1 MSENLQKFIE
11 NHVFIENKPFSLEKI
26 VRQFTEKNNSAETRR
41 TYAAYLREFFL
52 FVKAANGEQALR
64 VNSDQVIDWR
74 ESLKA
79 QGRVA
84 NTVRTKLAAVRSF
97 YEHLK
102 HLGIIQHNPASVY
115 LVPPPKVGNDPK
127 GRALAP
133 IQVRLL
139 LELPKKETIIGA
151 RDYALMLLMVRTFT
165 RVSEAVSLR
174 EDDFFYNQNSWYVK
188 VKIKGGDLKNVP
200 IPLEIKKAIDAYHFL
215 DREHRAMVK
224 VKERTGKFVFMPTAD
239 KITRADATANVH
251 LTSRH
256 VWHLVGKYGENLFK
270 PEILK
275 MKKENPS
282 LNEAQLKK
290 AFRLTPHDFR
300 RTAITRALDL
310 GESYRRVM
318 NASRHK
324 SIASIQRY
332 DLHRETLE
340 ENSIL
345 TLNYNEPENGH
356 SERTDS

>member
-1 MSENLQKFIE
+1 MAESLQKFDK
-11 NHVFIENKPFSLEKI
+11 NSGFIEQNSFNLAQT

-41 TYAAYLREFFL
+41 TYAAYLKEFFI
-52 FVKAANGEQALR
+52 FAKISDGFQALQ
-64 VNSDQVIDWR
+64 VSSDKITEWR
-74 ESLKA
+74 EWMKG
-79 QGRVA
+79 QGRKA
-84 NTVRTKLAAVRSF
+84 NTVKTKLAAVRSF

-102 HLGIIQHNPASVY
+102 HLGIIEHNPASVY

-127 GRALAP
+127 GRALTPA
-133 IQVRLL
+133 QVRLL
-139 LELPKKETIIGA
+139 LELPKKETIIGS
-151 RDYALMLLMVRTFT
+151 RDYALILLMVRTFM

-174 EDDFFYNQNSWYVK
+174 EDDFYYNQKSWYVK
-188 VKIKGGDLKNVP
+188 VKIKGGEVKNVP
-200 IPLEIKKAIDAYHFL
+200 IPLDVKKAIDLYHFL

-224 VKERTGKFVFMPTAD
+224 VSERTGKFVFMPVVE
-239 KITRADATANVH
+239 KITREDATANIH

-256 VWHLVGKYGENLFK
+256 VWHLVGKYGEKLFT

-275 MKKENPS
+275 LRKENPS
-282 LNEAQLKK
+282 LSENQIKK

-324 SIASIQRY
+324 SITSIQRY
-332 DLHRETLE
+332 DLHREALE

-345 TLNYNEPENGH
+345 TLNYNEE
-356 SERTDS
+356 EK

>member
-1 MSENLQKFIE
+1 MSENLAKFIE
-11 NHVFIENKPFSLEKI
+11 NPLFSEQKPFVLEKI
-26 VRQFTEKNNSAETRR
+26 VRRFAEKNNSAETRR
-41 TYAAYLREFFL
+41 TYTAYLKEFFS
-52 FVKAANGEQALR
+52 FVKADSGEQALR
-64 VNSDQVIDWR
+64 VDSDAVIAWR

-79 QGRVA
+79 QGRAA

-102 HLGIIQHNPASVY
+102 HLGIIERNPASVY
-115 LVPPPKVGNDPK
+115 LVPPPKVGSDPK
-127 GRALAP
+127 GRALTP

-151 RDYALMLLMVRTFT
+151 RDYALILLMVRTFM

-174 EDDFFYNQNSWYVK
+174 EDDFFYNQNCWYVK
-188 VKIKGGDLKNVP
+188 VKIKGGELKNVP
-200 IPLEIKKAIDAYHFL
+200 IPLEIKKAVDAYHFL

-224 VKERTGKFVFMPTAD
+224 VKEREGKFVFMPTTD

-275 MKKENPS
+275 IKKENPT
-282 LNEAQLKK
+282 LNELQLKK

-332 DLHRETLE
+332 DLHREALE

-345 TLNYNEPENGH
+345 TLNYNETENGK
-356 SERTDS
+356 